1 MDDNFSAR
9 RELLS
14 IRLGRDIHRWV
25 AERREA
31 GASWRVIADEATAV
45 SGVPVSHESMRAWF
59 AEDAA

>member
-9 RELLS
+9 RELIQ

-25 AERREA
+25 AERRQD
-31 GASWRVIADEATAV
+31 GASWRVIAEEASAM